1 MDAAWTIC
9 PHCQLKHRPRA
20 QSLCPRCGRTSAAA
34 ARAPTPAPL
43 PRVVPVARAVAAA
56 PALAAAVAAPPAPLA
71 AAPVL
76 EGAPAPGPAAR
87 QEPVSL
93 EQMRE
98 RLRAANP
105 EPQKAPAA
113 DSSLYA
119 VGVILLVNAVFH
131 VFEFLFLPSV
141 ASNSALRPVMLAGT
155 LVGVLLDAVLGVG
168 FLQGKEHLRPVALV
182 RLIVGMFVFGGISL
196 YQAELLSTLVVFAFS
211 CGVLVLVW
219 GKPSSTLAGVG
230 VTAVLLAGAVE
241 VLGFMKLAS
250 SQSLDE
256 RARMA
261 LRPDLEGRELTQDD
275 TLIGNRRP
283 YQLRV
288 PSDGWFRH
296 KPNSPGALD
305 PSADLWLSQP
315 ELNGHLMVAV
325 RDNPGS
331 LREAREQALS
341 ELRTRCA
348 DLQEGE
354 TVPGAADAKLLTFA
368 ATCTRNGQP
377 LRFEVSLHPTGTT
390 LLLVTAAAPA
400 PVFERLQLTD
410 TTTRLRPD

>member
-1 MDAAWTIC
+1 VDAAWTIC

-20 QSLCPRCGRTSAAA
+20 QSLCPRCGRTSAVA
-34 ARAPTPAPL
+34 ARAPTPAPI
-43 PRVVPVARAVAAA
+43 PRAA
-56 PALAAAVAAPPAPLA
+56 PALAAAVAAPPATVAASVA
-71 AAPVL
+71 AASNV
-76 EGAPAPGPAAR
+76 APAAPAR
-87 QEPVSL
+87 QQPVSL
-93 EQMRE
+93 EQVRE

-105 EPQKAPAA
+105 EAQMAPAA
-113 DSSLYA
+113 SSTLA
-119 VGVILLVNAVFH
+119 VVGVILLVNAVLH
-131 VFEFLFLPSV
+131 LFEFLFLPSV

-155 LVGVLLDAVLGVG
+155 LVGVLLDTVLGVG
-168 FLQGKEHLRPVALV
+168 FLQGKEHLRTVALV

-196 YQAELLSTLVVFAFS
+196 YQAEVLSTLVVFAFS

-261 LRPDLEGRELTQDD
+261 LRPDLEGRELTRDD

-288 PSDGWFRH
+288 PSNGWFRH

-305 PSADLWLSQP
+305 PSTDLWLSQP

-331 LREAREQALS
+331 LSAAREQALS
-341 ELRTRCA
+341 ELRTRCT
-348 DLQEGE
+348 DFQETDSAPVATE
-354 TVPGAADAKLLTFA
+354 AKTLTFA
-368 ATCTRNGQP
+368 ARCTRAGQP
-377 LRFEVSLHPTGTT
+377 LRFEVSLYPTGTT
-390 LLLVTAAAPA
+390 LLRVTAAAPDA
-400 PVFERLQLTD
+400 LFQRLNLPD
-410 TTTRLRPD
+410 ATTTLRPD